1 MDEIFEL
8 VENGELQSIYNRGK
22 MYEFGNGVEKN
33 LEESLKCYKANV
45 ELHLKTDTRLHSE
58 KYYEKTAAKRLK
70 RAAENDNFDVLAVG
84 IMYLKGLGVE
94 QNFDKAR
101 EYLEKAAAL
110 KAHYANYYLGEMYEK
125 GLGVEQNLETA
136 RKFYKLAAALLNQ
149 DSSPFIILT
158 QIFGSKKDAEKAEQ
172 LYHELYDWRLDAA
185 NFGNSDCMWKI
196 GMMYEKGQYVEK
208 NLDTA
213 LEWYKKSA
221 AQNNSEAMR
230 ILGYLYEHGEDVPQD
245 YKKAVEWYEKAVALK
260 NTYALN
266 NLAGMYREGKG
277 VEKNPAKADELSD
290 EFESIITDIEFDE
303 DDED

>member
-8 VENGELQSIYNRGK
+8 VESGELQSIYNRGK

-33 LEESLKCYKANV
+33 LNESLKCYKANV
-45 ELHLKTDTRLHSE
+45 ELHLKTDPRLHFE

-101 EYLEKAAAL
+101 EYLEKAADF
-110 KAHYANYYLGEMYEK
+110 KAYYANYYLGEMYEK

-136 RKFYKLAAALLNQ
+136 RNFYKLAAALLNQ
-149 DSSPFIILT
+149 DAVGTFANLSLA
-158 QIFGSKKDAEKAEQ
+158 DEKMC
-172 LYHELYDWRLDAA
+172 HELYDWRLDAA

-221 AQNNSEAMR
+221 AQGNSEAMR
-230 ILGYLYEHGEDVPQD
+230 IIGYLYEHGEGVPQD
-245 YKKAVEWYEKAVALK
+245 YKKAVAWYEKAVALK

-266 NLAGMYREGKG
+266 QLAKMYREGKG
-277 VEKNPAKADELSD
+277 VEKNIAKADELFGKFD
-290 EFESIITDIEFDE
+290 AIITDVEFG
-303 DDED
+303 DDEEEID